1 MWINIYMNFEK
12 KLNVL
17 LEKSTNGKSEN
28 LTEFIETRKAG
39 AEKIAKSAQEKGGP
53 SLLTATHFK
62 AKKAPYTQAVKHSK
76 SRENSEPLE
85 GCKERAD
92 ELVKMLKNW
101 HKMSQSEFQRVT
113 GELEA
118 YGESYIKSL
127 DV

>member
-1 MWINIYMNFEK
+1 MNFDK
-12 KLNVL
+12 KLYIL
-17 LEKSTNGKSEN
+17 LEKSTKEEPED
-28 LTEFIETRKAG
+28 LTAFIEKRKAG

-62 AKKAPYTQAVKHSK
+62 AKKVPYTQAIKHSK
-76 SRENSEPLE
+76 ARKNGEPLE

-101 HKMSQSEFQRVT
+101 HKMSQKEFQKVT

-118 YGESYIKSL
+118 FGESYISSL
-127 DV
+127 DIG

>member
-1 MWINIYMNFEK
+1 MNFDN
-12 KLNVL
+12 KLNLL
-17 LEKSTNGKSEN
+17 LEKSTNGETEK
-28 LTEFIETRKAG
+28 LTEFLETRKAG

-62 AKKAPYTQAVKHSK
+62 AKRVPYTQAIKHSK
-76 SRENSEPLE
+76 AREKDEPLE

-92 ELVKMLKNW
+92 EIVKMLKNW
-101 HKMSQSEFQRVT
+101 HKMSQTEFQKIT

-127 DV
+127 SL

>member
-1 MWINIYMNFEK
+1 MNFDN
-12 KLNVL
+12 KLNFL
-17 LEKSTNGKSEN
+17 LEKSTNGEPQK
-28 LTEFIETRKAG
+28 LTDFLETRKAG
-39 AEKIAKSAQEKGGP
+39 AEEIAKAAKEKGGP

-62 AKKAPYTQAVKHSK
+62 AKKAPYTQAIKHSK
-76 SRENSEPLE
+76 ARENTEPLE

-118 YGESYIKSL
+118 YGESYIKSKE
-127 DV
+127 V